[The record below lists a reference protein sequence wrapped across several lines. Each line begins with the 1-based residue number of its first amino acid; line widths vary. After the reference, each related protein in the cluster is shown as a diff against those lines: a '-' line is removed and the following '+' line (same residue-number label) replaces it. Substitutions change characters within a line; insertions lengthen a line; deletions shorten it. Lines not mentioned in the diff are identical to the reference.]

1 MIGKRSKTASTIL
14 ATLLYAQGLLGVAS
28 VTVVVLRD
36 RLQADPVFVMGTAS
50 LDARRVN

>member
-1 MIGKRSKTASTIL
+1 MHKKSSKTAATIL
-14 ATLLYAQGLLGVAS
+14 AALLYAQGFLCAAS

-50 LDARRVN
+50 LDAKRVN